1 MSISSINNLFS
12 QDISSVLSTALQ
24 TSNAASN
31 SIKGINGQRSDSSQL
46 SPLAQLLST
55 LQQLQQSDPAKY
67 KQVTAQISTNL
78 QNAAQTAQS
87 NGNTTAANE
96 LNQLATDF
104 TSAASSGQLPNIQD
118 LAKAIG
124 GGGGGHRHHVQASGD
139 ADGDA
144 SSTSQSIQ
152 QLLAAF
158 QASGSQSGNSLS
170 PLSIILN
177 TLKTSG
183 ITPTSKS

>member
-31 SIKGINGQRSDSSQL
+31 SVKGINGQRSDSSQL

-78 QNAAQTAQS
+78 QNAAQTGQS
-87 NGNTTAANE
+87 NGNTAAANE
-96 LNQLATDF
+96 LSQLATDF
-104 TSAASSGQLPNIQD
+104 TSASSSGQLPNIQD

-124 GGGGGHRHHVQASGD
+124 GGHRHNVQASGD
-139 ADGDA
+139 ADGDGGGA
-144 SSTSQSIQ
+144 SQSIQ

-158 QASGSQSGNSLS
+158 QASGAQSGNSLN

-183 ITPTSKS
+183 ITPASKS

>member
-24 TSNAASN
+24 TGNAASN
-31 SIKGINGQRSDSSQL
+31 SAKGINGQRSDSSQL

-78 QNAAQTAQS
+78 QNASQTAQS
-87 NGNTTAANE
+87 DGNTTVANE
-96 LNQLATDF
+96 LSQLATDF
-104 TSAASSGQLPNIQD
+104 TSASSSGQLPNIQD

-124 GGGGGHRHHVQASGD
+124 GGHRHNVQGTSGD
-139 ADGDA
+139 ADGD
-144 SSTSQSIQ
+144 SSTTSQSIQ

-158 QASGSQSGNSLS
+158 QTSGTQSGNSTN

-177 TLKTSG
+177 TLKSSG
-183 ITPTSKS
+183 ITGIHS